1 MERGGFAKIESEGKI
16 MIDKRCLRCDC
27 YDPDYECTMPA
38 YDKYYACPLE
48 NEEFEQHVRKNGYVT
63 CGEMEN

>member
-1 MERGGFAKIESEGKI
+1 

-63 CGEMEN
+63 CGEMKD